1 MRKFDR
7 FVVIAVFIAAAVLP
21 GCSSDTDR
29 SASMQPNSATSEE
42 LIAEGEHPELAR
54 LLGYPTGDDVLALG
68 GKALKRLNH
77 LNESGLTTDSDY
89 RSVVDML
96 ERVYN
101 LMVWYE
107 NPEHAGT
114 LPEDEADELEEIA
127 LNEYMGL
134 AAGST
139 EQQAYDKVTEAVGG
153 GLQQMVSLV
162 NHVDF
167 YAMIE
172 YLVMAGPVSYT
183 DTSKQTISSDSPL
196 HTALTGISVNGF
208 EGEDDARQTEDQ
220 FKETIARLHRA
231 LNSTYTKLLPY
242 LDGSQKKPAVL
253 DHLITVNDL
262 EQVAIVM
269 VKNFVGVPLEEYE
282 KVWYGPAADYIAG
295 LVLDEFENK
304 QGDASISV
312 DLKAL
317 KPLAYYL
324 FVNASD
330 KKDAYALD
338 AEQNS
343 KPIVVYWNGF
353 HTRQYE
359 SIDGKT
365 DYITGAK
372 IDFTAWHH
380 ANKVTYDNPFL
391 RNLKTLLYEMLMI
404 RNPQYNKNPEDLV
417 KFNKATGA
425 WTFTNALLTDKQG
438 ADGVYNL
445 YPMVAALYDATDANS
460 AAELWRMLAWIVD
473 PHANIW
479 YVLGFKDSL
488 AADAQVADDRWPVTM
503 GDVLGKNHG
512 EGVISLP
519 FVQSLFANVDYNKDG
534 TRDGSFVAWLM
545 GGIALDGDEREDGK
559 DIDMT
564 ELLFELEDLAV
575 ERAESF
581 KPGTASWQS
590 LKDLLL
596 MVQQTAVVD

>member
-220 FKETIARLHRA
+220 FKETIAIENLSWPCFSELVGWGSPLAKAYAVR
-231 LNSTYTKLLPY
+231 STPSFFLISKEGIIVAKPTDAQELRKLL
-242 LDGSQKKPAVL
+242 D
-253 DHLITVNDL
+253 
-262 EQVAIVM
+262 
-269 VKNFVGVPLEEYE
+269 
-282 KVWYGPAADYIAG
+282 
-295 LVLDEFENK
+295 
-304 QGDASISV
+304 
-312 DLKAL
+312 
-317 KPLAYYL
+317 
-324 FVNASD
+324 
-330 KKDAYALD
+330 
-338 AEQNS
+338 
-343 KPIVVYWNGF
+343 
-353 HTRQYE
+353 
-359 SIDGKT
+359 
-365 DYITGAK
+365 
-372 IDFTAWHH
+372 
-380 ANKVTYDNPFL
+380 
-391 RNLKTLLYEMLMI
+391 
-404 RNPQYNKNPEDLV
+404 
-417 KFNKATGA
+417 
-425 WTFTNALLTDKQG
+425 
-438 ADGVYNL
+438 
-445 YPMVAALYDATDANS
+445 
-460 AAELWRMLAWIVD
+460 
-473 PHANIW
+473 
-479 YVLGFKDSL
+479 
-488 AADAQVADDRWPVTM
+488 
-503 GDVLGKNHG
+503 
-512 EGVISLP
+512 
-519 FVQSLFANVDYNKDG
+519 
-534 TRDGSFVAWLM
+534 
-545 GGIALDGDEREDGK
+545 
-559 DIDMT
+559 
-564 ELLFELEDLAV
+564 ELL
-575 ERAESF
+575 
-581 KPGTASWQS
+581 
-590 LKDLLL
+590 
-596 MVQQTAVVD
+596 